1 MSRSVRSVVLV
12 SLAAVALVGSLPS
25 ATALSTSWMRRA
37 GKALEAVAVAP
48 DGSVY
53 AVGGRRQSITVAA
66 SLYRYTPG
74 GARVWRRS
82 WVPDP
87 HASTKGEVIDVAED
101 GTIVWGGQLR
111 GQCEGSGWFL
121 EWRSPTGRLLHRYTT
136 PGWACRLAEGIVD
149 ISARHGQVVVVG
161 RSYGCCS
168 DPFEDGWVRAFGMD
182 GQPRWRV
189 DIEPPAGTPS
199 DWFDSATGVA
209 AGGLGNLYVAG
220 WAANVRIRSD
230 ADPRLGTPILVK
242 LSRGGAV
249 LWSRRLPA
257 VVRTYGA
264 RISVAARADR
274 VVVTAPVG
282 GRTLVRWGAPATAGW
297 LAALDTGGS
306 LQWQTRWDDQGRQ
319 GASPTHVAIDAAGV
333 AWVVGTRRD
342 VAHRELELFVRRFGH
357 SGGPL
362 GGFRAGGPLS
372 MRGTGLALIH
382 GGAVVSGA
390 RGTDWYSSHGGR
402 LWRLAA

>member
-1 MSRSVRSVVLV
+1 MHRSVRT
-12 SLAAVALVGSLPS
+12 SLLISPAAVSLVGSIPS
-25 ATALSTSWMRRA
+25 ATAISTSWVRRA

-66 SLYRYTPG
+66 SLYKYTPG
-74 GARVWRRS
+74 GARLWRRS

-101 GTIVWGGQLR
+101 GTIVWGGGLH

-121 EWRSPTGRLLHRYTT
+121 EWRSPTGRLLHRYIT
-136 PGWACRLAEGIVD
+136 PGWACRRAEGIVD
-149 ISARHGQVVVVG
+149 ISARHGQVVAAG
-161 RSYGCCS
+161 YSFGCCS
-168 DPFEDGWVRAFGMD
+168 DPFADGWVRAFGMD
-182 GQPRWRV
+182 GRPRWTV
-189 DIEPPAGTPS
+189 DIEPPAPTPS
-199 DWFDSATGVA
+199 EWFDTATGIA
-209 AGGLGNLYVAG
+209 AGALGNLYVAG

-257 VVRTYGA
+257 VVRVYGA
-264 RISVAARADR
+264 RVSVAARADR
-274 VVVTAPVG
+274 VLVTAPVG
-282 GRTLVRWGAPATAGW
+282 GRTLVRWGSPATAGW

-306 LQWQTRWDDQGRQ
+306 LEWQVRWDDGPDE

-333 AWVVGTRRD
+333 AWVTGTRRD
-342 VAHRELELFVRRFGH
+342 VVHRDLDMFVRRYGPG
-357 SGGPL
+357 GGPL
-362 GGFRAGGPLS
+362 GMFHAGGPLS
-372 MRGTGLALIH
+372 MRGTGLAIVD

-390 RGTDWYSSHGGR
+390 RGTDWYGSRGGR